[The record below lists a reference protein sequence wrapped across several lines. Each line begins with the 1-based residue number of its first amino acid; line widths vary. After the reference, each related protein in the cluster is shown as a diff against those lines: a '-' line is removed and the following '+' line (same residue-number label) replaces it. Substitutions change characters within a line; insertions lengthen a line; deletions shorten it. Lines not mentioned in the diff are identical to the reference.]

1 MEIDQLIVT
10 SISLTFRTKAF
21 LHESDDLVALDTP
34 HNSFPLQRHRDG
46 DTLSRTIS
54 STIEVS
60 FLHAVIIPRFN
71 IEYKTLVKVK
81 LKKSKVHY
89 PVVRGFV
96 IEPRIIVISFSST

>member
-46 DTLSRTIS
+46 DTLCRTIS

-60 FLHAVIIPRFN
+60 FLHAVITPRFN
-71 IEYKTLVKVK
+71 IEYKTLA
-81 LKKSKVHY
+81 KSKVRY

-96 IEPRIIVISFSST
+96 IERRIIVISFSST

>member
-34 HNSFPLQRHRDG
+34 HHSFPLQRYRDG

-71 IEYKTLVKVK
+71 IEYKTLA
-81 LKKSKVHY
+81 KSKVRY

-96 IEPRIIVISFSST
+96 IERRIIVISFSST